1 LRAGYTFNTNPIS
14 DADSAFN
21 IASPLVYQHQLGLG
35 ASYRLTQACTLSVAY
50 YHIFDNAVTGPLF
63 TPAGPIPGS
72 SVTTGTVAD
81 SLSMEISVRF

>member
-35 ASYRLTQACTLSVAY
+35 ASYRLTPDCTLSVTY
-50 YHIFDNAVTGPLF
+50 YHIFDSAVTGPLF

-72 SVTTGTVAD
+72 SVTTGLAAD
-81 SLSMEISVRF
+81 SLSIGVSVRF